1 MLNPAQV
8 GWIQWLY
15 FMETIVHLDLLMAI
29 LKTTNG
35 LKKGPSRRPLILQRG
50 KTVFIGRVEMRKTQ
64 ISAGFMSVINI
75 KNGLLYDFNEFDFF
89 FDPATCR
96 WGFSL
101 ECGDLFFWVFLLLS
115 LAWVGSF
122 CQFSRCAASAVEPQ
136 TDPVIFRWR
145 GFR

>member
-15 FMETIVHLDLLMAI
+15 FMETIVHLDLLIAI

-89 FDPATCR
+89 LTLPLVGGVFLWSAVTCFF
-96 WGFSL
+96 GFS
-101 ECGDLFFWVFLLLS
+101 CF
-115 LAWVGSF
+115 
-122 CQFSRCAASAVEPQ
+122 
-136 TDPVIFRWR
+136 
-145 GFR
+145 